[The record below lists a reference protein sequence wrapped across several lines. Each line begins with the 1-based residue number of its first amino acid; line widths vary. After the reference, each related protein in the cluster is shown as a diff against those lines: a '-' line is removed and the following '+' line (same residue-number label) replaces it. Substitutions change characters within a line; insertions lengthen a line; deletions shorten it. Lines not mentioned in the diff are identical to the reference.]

1 MDKSGA
7 VPGAA
12 TRAVKHI
19 HTLVLILLTAA
30 TVAVLPAQATTIQL
44 ELFDSYALVNNDGV
58 TPLVGNASAGDLVQ
72 VILTG
77 PDDAINAPN
86 SLDDGLPG
94 GDDTVLFTLHVGT
107 GMPIS
112 GTGMLD
118 AYPLDYDSSL
128 VNTDFYVRFWNGTTV
143 ADSTYYG
150 NSSIFQLPTGDAFN
164 QASLDFVPTSGS
176 PHTTDQPFSLSVVP
190 EPSSLFLFGLAVFGV
205 WTWKKRRQL
214 GSAATV

>member
-7 VPGAA
+7 VPGAV

-19 HTLVLILLTAA
+19 HKLALILLTAT
-30 TVAVLPAQATTIQL
+30 TVVVSSAWATTIQM
-44 ELFDSYALVNNDGV
+44 ELFDSYALVNSDGL
-58 TPLVGNASAGDLVQ
+58 TLLAGNASAGDLVQ

-107 GMPIS
+107 GMPMS

-164 QASLDFVPTSGS
+164 QSQLDFVPTSGS

-190 EPSSLFLFGLAVFGV
+190 EPSSLFLFGLVVFGV

-214 GSAATV
+214 GFAAML

>member
-1 MDKSGA
+1 M
-7 VPGAA
+7 
-12 TRAVKHI
+12 KHI
-19 HTLVLILLTAA
+19 HTRVLILLAAA
-30 TVAVLPAQATTIQL
+30 TIGVSSARATTIQM
-44 ELFDSYALVNNDGV
+44 ELFDSFALVNSDGV
-58 TPLVGNASAGDLVQ
+58 TPLVGNATAGDLVQ

-86 SLDDGLPG
+86 NFSGLPS

-107 GMPIS
+107 GMPMS

-128 VNTDFYVRFWNGTTV
+128 VNTDMYVRFWNGTTV

-150 NSSIFQLPTGDAFN
+150 NSSIFQLPAGDAFN
-164 QASLDFVPTSGS
+164 QSQLDFVPTSGS

-190 EPSSLFLFGLAVFGV
+190 EPSSLFLFGLVVFGA

-214 GSAATV
+214 GLAVTP